1 MRLLSLPAWVLLFL
15 LVSIPGFR
23 LSFAQEGLENTQQT
37 IEKLVGMESKLL
49 HYRLIDGPARFHDI
63 TEYYWDANPE
73 LKRRFESAKCAF
85 ESGESFRGMTLVAG
99 PAGIGKTFIKRHVC
113 HEQVPRERI
122 WKFDIRELF
131 SEFEEQGLADA
142 TPDLHHG
149 ARVFNRIL
157 SLNEKGRRVFAQMV
171 ASKDISFI
179 LVDSLDEVH
188 PEDYAFIL
196 ETLEARASEP
206 DDSFIQIVVF
216 GRPFAFLDYWRD
228 RQSTASPWVR
238 GLILNKP
245 KFRTTGDMLVSNW
258 NYDCWKFGLERQC
271 GENCES
277 VSFGDYRRWCEQ
289 DFVCEGEF
297 AELTFEANDHMN
309 SECRR
314 DLNEWACDHRVVG
327 CVLPNLAANGM
338 VRQILAEHRSSNQP
352 FDERRFMDRF
362 LVLWLERD
370 TLSDDRPSQIK
381 PEHLQAYLELLET
394 IAAKYASVVEPDGSF
409 PVVQSDMVKIDVD
422 GESVCV
428 PVSRVLNRSG
438 LVTVDPFD
446 VSTSRYRF
454 EPLWFHR
461 LLTKMHQERNERELT
476 EATALSLSGR

>member
-1 MRLLSLPAWVLLFL
+1 MRLSSIPVWAFVLLSIFIVEIKNASAQSSGE
-15 LVSIPGFR
+15 VSKQ
-23 LSFAQEGLENTQQT
+23 S
-37 IEKLVGMESKLL
+37 IEKLERMETELL
-49 HYRLIDGPARFHDI
+49 RHDLVDGPARFQDI

-73 LKRRFESAKCAF
+73 LRQRLESAKDAF
-85 ESGESFRGMTLVAG
+85 QQGESFRGMTLVAG
-99 PAGIGKTFIKRHVC
+99 PAGIGKTFIKRNVYHDD
-113 HEQVPRERI
+113 VPRERI

-131 SEFEEQGLADA
+131 SEFASQGLAEA

-157 SLNEKGRRVFAQMV
+157 SLNEKGRSVFAEMV
-171 ASKDISFI
+171 AAKDISFI

-188 PEDYAFIL
+188 PEDYSFIL
-196 ETLEARASEP
+196 KTLEAKAAEP
-206 DDSFIQIVVF
+206 DNSFIQVVVF

-228 RQSTASPWVR
+228 RESTASPWVR
-238 GLILNKP
+238 GLMLNKP
-245 KFRTTGDMLVSNW
+245 EFRTTGDMLVSNW

-271 GENCES
+271 GDDCES
-277 VSFGDYRRWCEQ
+277 VSFADYRRWCLQ
-289 DFVCEGEF
+289 DFICEGEF
-297 AELTFEANDHMN
+297 SELTFEANDHMTP
-309 SECRR
+309 ECRR

-338 VRQILAEHRSSNQP
+338 VRQILAEHRASKQP
-352 FDERRFMDRF
+352 FDERRFMDQF

-394 IAAKYASVVEPDGSF
+394 IAAKYADVVEPDGSF
-409 PVVQSDMVKIDVD
+409 PVAESDMVTIDVD

-428 PVSRVLNRSG
+428 PVARVLNRSG

-446 VSTSRYRF
+446 VSTLRYRF

-461 LLTKMHQERNERELT
+461 LLTQMHQERDERELT
-476 EATALSLSGR
+476 EATALSLRGR